1 MEYMFWLHFAI
12 LLTAIY
18 FGIRVGGIGLGL
30 VGGTGVTIFVLGFG
44 MKPGAPPTDVI
55 FIIIAVVAASATLHA
70 AGGLTYM
77 VQLAEK
83 LLRKHPKYIV
93 LLAPFCTW
101 LLTIAVG
108 TGHSVYLLQPIIA
121 DVAYKTGIRP
131 ERAMGVS
138 SIASQMG
145 ITASPIAAAATSFLA
160 MSLKQGYKV
169 SLFDILIV
177 TVPATFIGVLLAAL
191 WSMRRGKDL
200 DKDPE
205 FQERMKDPGF
215 RAQLEESASLLNQ
228 EVSIKAKRSVLIFF
242 AGVTAIILLAIFS
255 KNLVSIF
262 GNKPLPT
269 NAVIIVQIIML
280 TTGAIVLFYS
290 KVKAQQIAA
299 SSVFHAGMAA
309 AIAILGIA
317 WMSDTFIDHHKAFLV
332 ANMKAMVEQY
342 AWLFAVAMFCISA
355 FVKSQAAT
363 LVIMVPVAFALGIP
377 INLIIGMIPACYAYF
392 FFCFY
397 PSDLS
402 AINFD
407 RTGTTRIGKYL
418 LNHSFMIPGLIGVST
433 ATVIGYLIGAF
444 FLKI

>member
-1 MEYMFWLHFAI
+1 MEQYMFWIHFAVLLGAI
-12 LLTAIY
+12 LI
-18 FGIRVGGIGLGL
+18 GIRVGGIGLGL
-30 VGGTGVTIFVLGFG
+30 IGGAGVTVFTFAFD
-44 MKPGAPPTDVI
+44 MKPGNPPIDVML
-55 FIIIAVVAASATLHA
+55 IIVAVVAASATLHA
-70 AGGLTYM
+70 AGGLTYL

-108 TGHSVYLLQPIIA
+108 TGHSVYMLQPIIA

-160 MSLKQGYKV
+160 MSLKQGYQI

-177 TVPATFIGVLLAAL
+177 TIPATFIGVSVAAL
-191 WSMRRGKDL
+191 WSMSRGKDL

-205 FQERMKDPGF
+205 FQERMKDPSF
-215 RAQLEESASLLNQ
+215 RSHLEESATLLNQ
-228 EVSIKAKRSVLIFF
+228 SLSTKAKRSVLIFF
-242 AGVTAIILLAIFS
+242 AGVIAIVLIAVFKLAPVFDGKTLS
-255 KNLVSIF
+255 M
-262 GNKPLPT
+262 T
-269 NAVIIVQIIML
+269 IIVQIVML
-280 TTGAIVLFYS
+280 TTGAVVLLYS
-290 KVKAQQIAA
+290 RVKASQIAS
-299 SSVFHAGMAA
+299 SSVFHAGMVAV
-309 AIAILGIA
+309 IAIMGIA
-317 WMSDTFIDHHKAFLV
+317 WMSDTFIDAHKSFLV
-332 ANMKAMVEQY
+332 INMKAMVTEY
-342 AWLFAVAMFCISA
+342 SWLFAVAMFCVSA

-363 LVIMVPVAFALGIP
+363 LVIMVPIGFVLGIP
-377 INLIIGMIPACYAYF
+377 MNLLIGMIPACYAYF

-418 LNHSFMIPGLIGVST
+418 FNHSFMIPGLLGVGT
-433 ATVIGYLIGAF
+433 ATVIGYIIGAF
-444 FLKI
+444 FLNV

>member
-30 VGGTGVTIFVLGFG
+30 VGGAGVTIFVLGFG

-131 ERAMGVS
+131 ERAMAVS

-177 TVPATFIGVLLAAL
+177 TVPATFIGVLLAAI

-242 AGVTAIILLAIFS
+242 GGVLAIILLAIFS
-255 KNLVSIF
+255 KDLVSIF
-262 GNKPLPT
+262 GNKALPT

-290 KVKAQQIAA
+290 KIKTSQIAA

-433 ATVIGYLIGAF
+433 ATVIGYLIATF

>member
-1 MEYMFWLHFAI
+1 MEMFWIHFGI
-12 LLTAIY
+12 LLLAIY
-18 FGIRVGGIGLGL
+18 LGIRVGGIGLGL
-30 VGGTGVTIFVLGFG
+30 VGGAGVTVFAFGFG

-108 TGHSVYLLQPIIA
+108 TGHSVYMLQPIIA

-177 TVPATFIGVLLAAL
+177 TVPATFIGVMLAAL

-205 FQERMKDPGF
+205 FQERMKEPSF
-215 RAQLEESASLLNQ
+215 RAQLEESATLLSQ
-228 EVSIKAKRSVLIFF
+228 GITTKAKRSVLIFF
-242 AGVTAIILLAIFS
+242 AGVAAIVVLAIFS
-255 KNLVSIF
+255 KELVPVF
-262 GNKPLPT
+262 DKKPLSM
-269 NAVIIVQIIML
+269 VIIVQIIML
-280 TTGAIVLFYS
+280 SAGAIVLFYS
-290 KVKAQQIAA
+290 KVKASQIAS
-299 SSVFHAGMAA
+299 SSVFHAGMVA
-309 AIAILGIA
+309 AIAIMGIA

-342 AWLFAVAMFCISA
+342 SWLFAVAMFCVSA

-363 LVIMVPVAFALGIP
+363 LVIMVPIAFALGIP
-377 INLIIGMIPACYAYF
+377 INLIIGMMPACYAYF

-418 LNHSFMIPGLIGVST
+418 FNHSFMIPGLIGVGS
-433 ATVIGYLIGAF
+433 ATVIGYIIGAF
-444 FLKI
+444 FLKM